1 MGQISMDT
9 LERIY
14 RAKRDI
20 DAANSLIKLID
31 EHVAERKRDTSS
43 RWIKDAFGR
52 ERQMELGVPMESGSL
67 RCYSVAPELASVVLR
82 AHVARQEALLA
93 EANECA
99 RVELMDAG

>member
-20 DAANSLIKLID
+20 DAANELIKALDGHI
-31 EHVAERKRDTSS
+31 AERKRDTGAK
-43 RWIKDAFGR
+43 WLKDAFGR
-52 ERQMELGVPMESGSL
+52 ERMVELGIPCGEGSM
-67 RCYSVAPELASVVLR
+67 RCYSVAPDLAVVVLR
-82 AHVARQEALLA
+82 AHVARTEATLV

-99 RVELMDAG
+99 RVELMGAS